1 MKIADDAAA
10 IKARLEEIQQERMQ
24 AIMGKP
30 IEETQ
35 VFDAADIVWTAT
47 GGCNPTWGY
56 FATDDLPTA

>member
-30 IEETQ
+30 IEETKAL
-35 VFDAADIVWTAT
+35 VFEAADITWTAFS
-47 GGCNPTWGY
+47 GY
-56 FATDDLPTA
+56 DDLPTA

>member
-10 IKARLEEIQQERMQ
+10 IKARMEEIQRERMQ

-30 IEETQ
+30 NATTVAALEEAEAGLGE
-35 VFDAADIVWTAT
+35 VYH
-47 GGCNPTWGY
+47 TWGY